1 MHLRHSI
8 LKRLRRLLNDKGRR
22 RLDYRFEHHIP
33 KQNRANRR
41 IAKGVSRRGHANV
54 LFIASSLAMWR
65 FDRLYQLLKQDN
77 RFDVAICIRPF
88 IKYQGSEY
96 DSCRDALADHFQAMG
111 MEYSCIES
119 EADFERLKFQDF
131 RPDIIFYP
139 QPYDGS
145 YIPSLEWRKN
155 LDCLLV
161 YVPYGL
167 TPVDTPELLNNGLV
181 NYAWRHYVQY
191 PVYAELCARFCNNF
205 GENTKVA
212 GDFRRSELTAPAR
225 RDPWKSVGDGLP
237 RKRII
242 WAPHFQ
248 IFANELFNRP
258 DVLWVADEMLRIAQR
273 YKDTLQIAFKPH
285 PSLFTELC
293 KHPDWGTERAA
304 EFYRQWDE
312 MANTQLETGEYTDLF
327 KTSDAMIHN
336 SGSFACEYLYVD
348 KPVLFTA
355 RDRAATIA
363 PLNRLG
369 RACIDA
375 HYFATGPEGVET
387 FIEEVVL
394 GGADTM
400 SSVRHQTL
408 ASDIFQTAGN
418 ADASTAVYADLLE
431 SFGWKPSQRRQPD
444 AIKTERT
451 TDKPHQP

>member
-8 LKRLRRLLNDKGRR
+8 LKRVLPLLDENRQRRLK
-22 RLDYRFEHHIP
+22 YVFEHHIP
-33 KQNRANRR
+33 RQNRRYRKIVRR
-41 IAKGVSRRGHANV
+41 IRQKGKVNV
-54 LFIASSLAMWR
+54 MFIASSLPMWR
-65 FDRLYQLLKQDN
+65 FDQLYRLMKRDSRMN
-77 RFDVAICIRPF
+77 VGICIRPF
-88 IKYQGSEY
+88 AKYSGEEY
-96 DSCRDALADHFQAMG
+96 EKCRNALTDHFRSKQFDF
-111 MEYSCIES
+111 ECIEEPS
-119 EADFERLKFQDF
+119 AFDRLKAEFK
-131 RPDIIFYP
+131 PDIIFYP
-139 QPYDGS
+139 QPYDGCYDNS
-145 YIPSLEWRKN
+145 MEWRHN

-205 GENTKVA
+205 GENTRVA

-293 KHPDWGTERAA
+293 KHPDWGRERAA

-312 MANTQLETGEYTDLF
+312 MANTQLETGEYTGLF

-355 RDRAATIA
+355 RDKAATIA

-375 HYFATGPEGVET
+375 HYFATDPEGVET

-408 ASDIFQTAGN
+408 ASEIFQTAGN

-431 SFGWKPSQRRQPD
+431 SFGWEPRQRRQPD